1 MKMITFFVLAF
12 IFCFGAFAK
21 TVSLRDSSGNIV
33 EVSEEELARVGYQLQ
48 PEINKTVSNSD
59 GSITYLNAGFS
70 LGGKNYPVAWV
81 QDSFYNVMAY
91 RFCRMQGHYD
101 VLSASTVAYDG
112 LAVTFNRD
120 WMLKDRVMANEVYT
134 EITCR

>member
-1 MKMITFFVLAF
+1 MKTITFFVLAF
-12 IFCFGAFAK
+12 VFCFGAFAK
-21 TVSLRDSSGNIV
+21 TVSLRDSSGKIV
-33 EVSEEELARVGYQLQ
+33 EVTEEELARVGYQLK
-48 PEINKTVSNSD
+48 PEINTTVTNTD
-59 GSITYLNAGFS
+59 GSITYQNVGFS

-81 QDSFYNVMAY
+81 QDVFYNVMAY

-101 VLSASTVAYDG
+101 VLTADTVAYDG

-120 WMLKDRVMANEVYT
+120 WMVKDRVMANVVYS